1 MGDIWWIYANQT
13 FLKHKWIYFLLKVQK
28 TKIRANSSPQ
38 SCGRWV
44 HSARNIIYECLLS
57 QPLSVL
63 TSFKWSQWWCVKNLF
78 HALWWRKNISFKKDT
93 ENNLLVGPKKV
104 VLFPEIGRVKISL
117 TRKVKW
123 VSEYIFLIKKT
134 KQNKTKQKNKKT
146 KRETMISLANFL

>member
-38 SCGRWV
+38 SCGRWA
-44 HSARNIIYECLLS
+44 HSARNITYECLLR

-93 ENNLLVGPKKV
+93 ENNLLVGPKKSS
-104 VLFPEIGRVKISL
+104 P
-117 TRKVKW
+117 
-123 VSEYIFLIKKT
+123 VSRNRPGENFTHPQSQMSIRIYIF
-134 KQNKTKQKNKKT
+134 N
-146 KRETMISLANFL
+146 

>member
-93 ENNLLVGPKKV
+93 EKNLLVGPKKSS
-104 VLFPEIGRVKISL
+104 P
-117 TRKVKW
+117 
-123 VSEYIFLIKKT
+123 VSRNRPGGNFTHPHSQMSIRIYIF
-134 KQNKTKQKNKKT
+134 N
-146 KRETMISLANFL
+146 